1 MNELLIAIYY
11 GFLAKCCLYAGCF
24 LNRINS
30 VLLWVMN
37 RIYGASGKLFDEA
50 IRLFGKG
57 EQNDA

>member
-1 MNELLIAIYY
+1 MRRMLYY
-11 GFLAKCCLYAGCF
+11 GFLAKCCFYAGCF